1 MVSTTTRV
9 KEDKSMSS
17 FWQFLQIAIPE
28 LSKGTVIT
36 LQVTFVSLVIGF
48 FLGFPSALARTYG
61 GRVLGMFSSFYTE
74 VFRGTPVLVQLFIV
88 YYGLPQFGITL
99 PAMIAAYIALGLN
112 SGAYQAEYFR
122 GAIQTVSS
130 GQMLAAQSLGMSKL
144 KAIFYIIV
152 PQAFR
157 LALPAWSNEVVSMVK
172 VTSIVYLTA
181 VPDLMTKAKI
191 LTSKYFNPIE
201 SYLVAAVFYL
211 VIVVIISLV
220 LGYVERRS
228 RIPGL
233 EIETDRR

>member
-1 MVSTTTRV
+1 
-9 KEDKSMSS
+9 MSA

-28 LSKGTVIT
+28 LYKGSLIT
-36 LQVTFVSLVIGF
+36 LQVTFISLLIGF
-48 FLGFPSALARTYG
+48 FLGFPSALVKAYG
-61 GRVLGMFSSFYTE
+61 GRGLGMLSSFYTE
-74 VFRGTPVLVQLFIV
+74 IFRGTPVLVQLFIV

-99 PAMIAAYIALGLN
+99 PALVAAYIALGLN

-122 GAIQTVSS
+122 GAIQAVSS
-130 GQMLAAQSLGMSKL
+130 GQMLAAQSIGMSKL

-157 LALPAWSNEVVSMVK
+157 LALPAWSNEVVAMVK

-211 VIVVIISLV
+211 VIVVIITLV
-220 LGYVERRS
+220 LNYVERRS

-233 EIETDRR
+233 EIETDHR

>member
-1 MVSTTTRV
+1 MG
-9 KEDKSMSS
+9 S

-61 GRVLGMFSSFYTE
+61 GRILGMFSSFYTE

>member
-1 MVSTTTRV
+1 
-9 KEDKSMSS
+9 
-17 FWQFLQIAIPE
+17 
-28 LSKGTVIT
+28 
-36 LQVTFVSLVIGF
+36 
-48 FLGFPSALARTYG
+48 
-61 GRVLGMFSSFYTE
+61 
-74 VFRGTPVLVQLFIV
+74 
-88 YYGLPQFGITL
+88 
-99 PAMIAAYIALGLN
+99 
-112 SGAYQAEYFR
+112 
-122 GAIQTVSS
+122 
-130 GQMLAAQSLGMSKL
+130 
-144 KAIFYIIV
+144 
-152 PQAFR
+152 
-157 LALPAWSNEVVSMVK
+157 MVK